1 MQYSD
6 LGLALLYYDLAMY
19 QIESVRRR
27 KVKLVLVHRYAG
39 VRFSGHCIPGEE
51 DILSAWLVHQ
61 GRSYELPLST
71 THLILLDLLA
81 RHNGISLNAQQIQ
94 ERLNNELF
102 YVQLTHVRS
111 SRTAVRQQVRRIR
124 VCMAECFAEAH
135 LDIDAETVLRSEPT
149 STNEKKYR
157 LHANVI
163 VEHEASFQNAQRPVR
178 KP

>member
-1 MQYSD
+1 MQHSD
-6 LGLALLYYDLAMY
+6 LDLALLYYDLAMY
-19 QIESVRRR
+19 RIESVRRR

-39 VRFSGHCIPGEE
+39 VRFSGHCIPGEN
-51 DILSAWLVHQ
+51 ILSAWLVHQ
-61 GRSYELPLST
+61 GRPYELPLST

-94 ERLNNELF
+94 ERLNTELF
-102 YVQLTHVRS
+102 YVHLTRVRS

-124 VCMAECFAEAH
+124 VCMAKCFAEAH
-135 LDIDAETVLRSEPT
+135 LDIDPEIVLRSEST

-157 LHANVI
+157 LYANVAL
-163 VEHEASFQNAQRPVR
+163 EHEASLQNVQGPVR